1 MIPYRI
7 FSRLVVAMIVTAPIG
22 TTAAAQTIAITGGK
36 VYPVSGPPIENGTVI
51 ITNGKITAVG
61 VNVPI
66 PAGAQRIDAAGKIV
80 TPGFVNSSTQLGVQE
95 VSAVNDTRDMS
106 ARGRDNIAAAF
117 TVWEGL
123 NPNSVMLAPAR
134 MEGITSFVV
143 IPTGGLVAGQAA
155 LADVVPGTTT
165 DMIIRAPVAMVAE
178 VGDPLSVGLS
188 SRGEIIVKLR
198 ELLEDTKFFRT
209 HRDAF
214 DRAQSRPFAA
224 SRLDLQAMIPVIEGR
239 LPLLI
244 TVDRASDIDAA
255 MRIAHDYNVKLII
268 GGGAEAWMMADKLAA
283 ARIPVLTGAMNN
295 IPAGFAALGQR
306 QENGGLLRKAGGQ
319 VALIGNAGGGDE
331 EAFNVR
337 NLKQEAGNAVS
348 YGMTWDDALRAV
360 TLAPAEFFGAADRIG
375 SLQPGREGNV
385 VVWSGD
391 PFEFTT
397 RVEHVFVRGREYKEK
412 TRQDLLIERYRNLP
426 GTHNAPLPALFDCR
440 RRTRPIRVSAYCT
453 WRPRVMQS
461 PQPEKKA
468 AFSTNAAR

>member
-1 MIPYRI
+1 MM
-7 FSRLVVAMIVTAPIG
+7 AMPV
-22 TTAAAQTIAITGGK
+22 AAQTVAITGGK
-36 VYPVSGPPIENGTVI
+36 VYPVSGPPIENGTVV

-61 VNVPI
+61 ANVTI
-66 PAGAQRIDAAGKIV
+66 PAGAQRIDATGKIV

-95 VSAVNDTRDMS
+95 VAAVNDTRDMS
-106 ARGRDNIAAAF
+106 ARGKDNIAAAF

-134 MEGITSFVV
+134 KDGITSFVV

-155 LADVVPGTTT
+155 LVDVVPGTTT

-178 VGDPLSVGLS
+178 VGDPLSVGLG

-198 ELLEDTKFFRT
+198 ELLEDTKFFQT

-214 DRAQSRPFAA
+214 DRAQTRPFAA
-224 SRLDLQAMIPVIEGR
+224 SRLDLEAMIPVIEGK

-255 MRIAHDYNVKLII
+255 MRLARDYNVKLMI

-306 QENGGLLRKAGGQ
+306 QENAGLLRKAGVP

-360 TLAPAEFFGAADRIG
+360 TLAPAEFFGASDRVG

-397 RVEHVFVRGREYKEK
+397 RAEHVFVRGREYNDK

-426 GTHNAPLPALFDCR
+426 NTYNNPP
-440 RRTRPIRVSAYCT
+440 
-453 WRPRVMQS
+453 M
-461 PQPEKKA
+461 
-468 AFSTNAAR
+468 

>member
-1 MIPYRI
+1 MISYKMACR
-7 FSRLVVAMIVTAPIG
+7 VALAFGFVALFATAG
-22 TTAAAQTIAITGGK
+22 DAQTVAITGGK
-36 VYPVSGPPIENGTVI
+36 VYPVSGPAIENGTVV
-51 ITNGKITAVG
+51 ITNGRITAVG
-61 VNVPI
+61 ANVPI
-66 PAGAQRIDAAGKIV
+66 PAGVRRIDATGKIV

-95 VSAVNDTRDMS
+95 ISAVNDTRDMS

-134 MEGITSFVV
+134 NEGITSFVV

-165 DMIIRAPVAMVAE
+165 DMIIRAPVAMIAE
-178 VGDPLSVGLS
+178 VGDPLSIGLS
-188 SRGEIIVKLR
+188 SRGEIVVKLR
-198 ELLEDTKFFRT
+198 ELLEDTKFFQT

-214 DRAQSRPFAA
+214 DRAQARPFAT

-239 LPLLI
+239 PPLLI

-255 MRIAHDYNVKLII
+255 MRLAHDYNVKLMI
-268 GGGAEAWMMADKLAA
+268 GGGAEAWMMADKLAG

-306 QENGGLLRKAGGQ
+306 QQNAGLLRKAGVQ

-375 SLQPGREGNV
+375 SLQPGREGNL

-397 RVEHVFVRGREYKEK
+397 RAEHVFVRGREYKEK
-412 TRQDLLIERYRNLP
+412 TRQDLLIDRYRNLP
-426 GTHNAPLPALFDCR
+426 GTHNAPLP
-440 RRTRPIRVSAYCT
+440 
-453 WRPRVMQS
+453 
-461 PQPEKKA
+461 
-468 AFSTNAAR
+468 

>member
-1 MIPYRI
+1 MIKYRM
-7 FSRLVVAMIVTAPIG
+7 SRALAVVAVLAATAG
-22 TTAAAQTIAITGGK
+22 AASAQTIAITGGK

-51 ITNGKITAVG
+51 ITNGRIAAVG
-61 VNVPI
+61 ANIAI
-66 PAGAQRIDAAGKIV
+66 PAGAQRIDATGKIV
-80 TPGFVNSSTQLGVQE
+80 TPGFVNSATQLGVQE
-95 VSAVNDTRDMS
+95 ISAVSDTRDMS
-106 ARGRDNIAAAF
+106 ARGKDEIAAAF

-134 MEGITSFVV
+134 KEGITSFVV
-143 IPTGGLVAGQAA
+143 IPTGGLVSGQAA
-155 LADVVPGTTT
+155 LVDVVPGTTT

-178 VGDPLSVGLS
+178 IGDPQSAGLNA
-188 SRGEIIVKLR
+188 RGELIVKLR
-198 ELLEDTKFFRT
+198 ELLEDTRYFQA

-214 DRAQSRPFAA
+214 DRAQTRPFAA
-224 SRLDLQAMIPVIEGR
+224 SRLDLQALIPVIEGR
-239 LPLLI
+239 LPLLV
-244 TVDRASDIDAA
+244 TVDKESDIDAT
-255 MRIAHDYNVKLII
+255 MRIAREFNVKLII

-306 QENGGLLRKAGGQ
+306 QENAGLLRKAGVQ

-337 NLKQEAGNAVS
+337 NLKQEAGNAVA

-360 TLAPAEFFGAADRIG
+360 TLAPAEFFGAADRVG

-397 RVEHVFVRGREYKEK
+397 RVEHVFVRGLEYHDR

-426 GTHNAPLPALFDCR
+426 ATHNQPAN
-440 RRTRPIRVSAYCT
+440 SAH
-453 WRPRVMQS
+453 
-461 PQPEKKA
+461 
-468 AFSTNAAR
+468 

>member
-1 MIPYRI
+1 MNSYNLKL
-7 FSRLVVAMIVTAPIG
+7 RLAVVVVTAALATPG
-22 TTAAAQTIAITGGK
+22 AAQTIAITGGK
-36 VYPVSGPPIENGTVI
+36 VYPVSGPAIENGTVI
-51 ITNGKITAVG
+51 ITNGKIAAVG
-61 VNVPI
+61 ANVAL
-66 PAGAQRIDAAGKIV
+66 PAGAQRIDATGKIV

-106 ARGRDNIAAAF
+106 ARGKDNIAASF

-134 MEGITSFVV
+134 KEGITSFVV
-143 IPTGGLVAGQAA
+143 IPTGGLVSGQAA
-155 LADVVPGTTT
+155 LVDVVPGTTT
-165 DMIIRAPVAMVAE
+165 DMILRAPVAMVAE
-178 VGDPLSVGLS
+178 VGDPQSVGLG

-198 ELLEDTKFFRT
+198 ELLEDTRFFQT

-214 DRAQSRPFAA
+214 DRAQTRPFSA
-224 SRLDLQAMIPVIEGR
+224 SRLDLQALIPVIEGR

-255 MRIAHDYNVKLII
+255 MRLAREYNVKLMI
-268 GGGAEAWMMADKLAA
+268 GSGAEAWMMADKLAA

-306 QENGGLLRKAGGQ
+306 QENAALLRKAGVS

-337 NLKQEAGNAVS
+337 NLRQEAGNAVS

-360 TLAPAEFFGAADRIG
+360 TLAPAEFFGAADRVG
-375 SLQPGREGNV
+375 SLQPGREVNV

-397 RVEHVFVRGREYKEK
+397 RAEHVFVRGVEYHDK
-412 TRQDLLIERYRNLP
+412 TRQDMLIERYRNLP
-426 GTHNAPLPALFDCR
+426 PTHNSPPL
-440 RRTRPIRVSAYCT
+440 
-453 WRPRVMQS
+453 
-461 PQPEKKA
+461 E
-468 AFSTNAAR
+468 